1 VAVSVQYD
9 GCIVVHTDA
18 ALKNDAAEEEII
30 EALRV
35 AIQVKAGSEL
45 IYSTRVLDAMKAKS
59 E

>member
-1 VAVSVQYD
+1 MAVSVQYD
-9 GCIVVHTDA
+9 GCIVVNTDA
-18 ALKNDAAEEEII
+18 ALKNGATEEEII

-35 AIQVKAGSEL
+35 AIQVKAGSAL